1 MECTPI
7 LSAPAGGCV
16 PKDGLCPSECPPHF
30 LFLLAKKKTCR
41 TRYKRKSVRD
51 ELTRKGPTHPKRGA
65 GRYALPIKSKSFL
78 PAAPIGVPCGT
89 ALPHLEVRHSPG
101 CKEDAPCSLF
111 RCRWRSF
118 AERAALS
125 NAGSARYRLPCRPQ
139 THLPAAPI
147 GVPCGTALPHLEVR
161 HSPGCKEDAP
171 CSLFRCRWRSFA
183 EWAALSNAGSA
194 ERETEG
200 VLSAPGGLLPD
211 RHGVPGWTTA
221 APRPCHAGTDRFLSR
236 TVENRI
242 PQTCAP
248 PQVWIQRFSFPP
260 LRRRLFFW
268 QDKRKVGA
276 VF

>member
-7 LSAPAGGCV
+7 PAPAGGCV

-89 ALPHLEVRHSPG
+89 ALPHLGARNSLG

-125 NAGSARYRLPCRPQ
+125 NAR
-139 THLPAAPI
+139 
-147 GVPCGTALPHLEVR
+147 
-161 HSPGCKEDAP
+161 
-171 CSLFRCRWRSFA
+171 
-183 EWAALSNAGSA
+183 SA

-200 VLSAPGGLLPD
+200 VLSAPRGLRFD
-211 RHGVPGWTTA
+211 HHGVPGWTTA
-221 APRPCHAGTDRFLSR
+221 APRPCHAGTDRFQSR

-242 PQTCAP
+242 PQACAP
-248 PQVWIQRFSFPP
+248 PQVWTQALFFSTAAAATFLLARQKKSGGRILCGTQP
-260 LRRRLFFW
+260 LRKQGEWGSKARFPAGAT
-268 QDKRKVGA
+268 RKTPENSLGRPRGDMRGLT
-276 VF
+276 

>member
-1 MECTPI
+1 MPI
-7 LSAPAGGCV
+7 RIHPYSCSRR
-16 PKDGLCPSECPPHF
+16 GLRSQRWALPIRMSPTF
-30 LFLLAKKKTCR
+30 SFLLAKKKTCR

-65 GRYALPIKSKSFL
+65 GRHALPIKSKSFL

-89 ALPHLEVRHSPG
+89 A
-101 CKEDAPCSLF
+101 F
-111 RCRWRSF
+111 
-118 AERAALS
+118 
-125 NAGSARYRLPCRPQ
+125 
-139 THLPAAPI
+139 
-147 GVPCGTALPHLEVR
+147 PHLEVR

-211 RHGVPGWTTA
+211 RHGVPGWTPA
-221 APRPCHAGTDRFLSR
+221 APRPCHAGADRFLSR

-242 PQTCAP
+242 PQACAS
-248 PQVWIQRFSFPP
+248 PQAWIQRFSFPP

-276 VF
+276 AF

>member
-1 MECTPI
+1 MDVLICLRRVTFFPCRKKVTKERHSRGEGFRFPSPLKNPLT
-7 LSAPAGGCV
+7 LKR
-16 PKDGLCPSECPPHF
+16 PKGRAAALPFGNPSG
-30 LFLLAKKKTCR
+30 A
-41 TRYKRKSVRD
+41 
-51 ELTRKGPTHPKRGA
+51 GA
-65 GRYALPIKSKSFL
+65 GRHALPIKSKSF
-78 PAAPIGVPCGT
+78 
-89 ALPHLEVRHSPG
+89 
-101 CKEDAPCSLF
+101 
-111 RCRWRSF
+111 
-118 AERAALS
+118 
-125 NAGSARYRLPCRPQ
+125 
-139 THLPAAPI
+139 LPAAPI

-248 PQVWIQRFSFPP
+248 PQVWIWRFSFPP

>member
-1 MECTPI
+1 MHPYSC
-7 LSAPAGGCV
+7 SRRGCV
-16 PKDGLCPSECPPHF
+16 PKDGICPSGSQGGYSLLKENVPPGPPKEKRGDATVPTP
-30 LFLLAKKKTCR
+30 LLAQRGGLRPSPLETPPGQGSARYRLPCR
-41 TRYKRKSVRD
+41 
-51 ELTRKGPTHPKRGA
+51 PQTH
-65 GRYALPIKSKSFL
+65 L
-78 PAAPIGVPCGT
+78 PAAPIGVPCRT
-89 ALPHLEVRHSPG
+89 ASPHLEVRHSPG

-118 AERAALS
+118 AER
-125 NAGSARYRLPCRPQ
+125 
-139 THLPAAPI
+139 
-147 GVPCGTALPHLEVR
+147 
-161 HSPGCKEDAP
+161 
-171 CSLFRCRWRSFA
+171 
-183 EWAALSNAGSA
+183 AALSNAGSA

-276 VF
+276 VSSAERRPCGSRENGAA